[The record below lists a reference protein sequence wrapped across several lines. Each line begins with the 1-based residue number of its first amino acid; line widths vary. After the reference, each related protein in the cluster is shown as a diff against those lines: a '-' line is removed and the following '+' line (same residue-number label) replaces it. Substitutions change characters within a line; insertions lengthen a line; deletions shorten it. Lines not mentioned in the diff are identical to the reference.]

1 MKKTLLIALAI
12 SLMLLT
18 FTIPT
23 QAWSWKDDAKFE
35 VAEYWVYVAEEG
47 EIKID
52 AELDEV
58 YLKGTKIESYD
69 DEESYFRYPKFKNEY
84 GKITKGQFVA
94 YVAVDAAGLFV
105 YAEIEDV
112 TIFDELD
119 DNGNSGDCFQI
130 YLDWCT
136 PDIVH
141 PRPHKLYE
149 MYSYDGMGW
158 NHASYKSSYSVAGL
172 QYLGWISCD
181 YKNNIAA
188 SGGFAPY
195 DALGPEST
203 DSVLL
208 ETKLIDG
215 GWACELFIPWRDE
228 EQKKL
233 GGVTY
238 YSISSSS
245 KENQTDEIW
254 DWCGNSNI
262 NNYVGRLGIGF
273 QACDDSDINNIISPD
288 KEENIGIR
296 FDQRK
301 ELGLSYWS
309 DYSMLADIV
318 WSERLE
324 KVPSEPT
331 VETSDSMPA
340 ILVAFA
346 LSGAGIIVFSKKKKD
361 KI

>member
-1 MKKTLLIALAI
+1 MCAHCRRG
-12 SLMLLT
+12 
-18 FTIPT
+18 
-23 QAWSWKDDAKFE
+23 Q
-35 VAEYWVYVAEEG
+35 
-47 EIKID
+47 IKID
-52 AELDEV
+52 GELDEV
-58 YLKGTKIESYD
+58 YLNGTKIESYD

-149 MYSYDGMGW
+149 MYSYDGVGW
-158 NHASYKSSYSVAGL
+158 NYGSYRSSYSVAGL

-228 EQKKL
+228 KQKTKVADGL
-233 GGVTY
+233 
-238 YSISSSS
+238 
-245 KENQTDEIW
+245 QFH
-254 DWCGNSNI
+254 C
-262 NNYVGRLGIGF
+262 GIGF
-273 QACDDSDINNIISPD
+273 QACDDSDIDNVISPD
-288 KEENIGIR
+288 KEDNVVIR

-301 ELGLSYWS
+301 ELGLSYWA
-309 DYSMLADIV
+309 DYSMLADV
-318 WSERLE
+318 RWSYTYYIPTGCPEPAE
-324 KVPSEPT
+324 EVP
-331 VETSDSMPA
+331 TSDSA
-340 ILVAFA
+340 ISIICALAVA
-346 LSGAGIIVFSKKKKD
+346 GAGVVIFSRKKKD
-361 KI
+361 

>member
-1 MKKTLLIALAI
+1 MKKTLLITLTVSLLLI
-12 SLMLLT
+12 S
-18 FTIPT
+18 FAVPAS
-23 QAWSWKDDAKFE
+23 AWSWKDDAKFE
-35 VAEYWVYVAEEG
+35 VAEYCVPNAEEG

-52 AELDEV
+52 GELDEV
-58 YLKGTKIESYD
+58 YLYGTKIESYD

-119 DNGNSGDCFQI
+119 DNGNSGDCFKI

-141 PRPHKLYE
+141 PRPRKLYE
-149 MYSYDGMGW
+149 MYSYDGVGW
-158 NHASYKSSYSVAGL
+158 NYGSYRSSYSVAGL

-195 DALGPEST
+195 DALGPEAT

-228 EQKKL
+228 EQKEIIANEEQFHCSL
-233 GGVTY
+233 GM
-238 YSISSSS
+238 
-245 KENQTDEIW
+245 
-254 DWCGNSNI
+254 
-262 NNYVGRLGIGF
+262 
-273 QACDDSDINNIISPD
+273 QACDDSDINNVITPD
-288 KEENIGIR
+288 KEENVGIR

-301 ELGLSYWS
+301 ELGFSYWS
-309 DYSMLADIV
+309 DYSMLSDIR
-318 WSERLE
+318 WSYFEHIDSPNCAL
-324 KVPSEPT
+324 PSEEVP
-331 VETSDSMPA
+331 TSDSA
-340 ILVAFA
+340 ISIVCTLAV
-346 LSGAGIIVFSKKKKD
+346 SGAGIVVFSKKKKD
-361 KI
+361 R

>member
-1 MKKTLLIALAI
+1 MKKILLITLTV
-12 SLMLLT
+12 SLLLLS
-18 FTIPT
+18 FAVPAS
-23 QAWSWKDDAKFE
+23 AWSWKDDAQFE
-35 VAEYWVYVAEEG
+35 VAEYCVPVAEEG

-52 AELDEV
+52 GELDEV
-58 YLKGTKIESYD
+58 YLNGTKIESYD
-69 DEESYFRYPKFKNEY
+69 DEEPYFRYPKFKNEY
-84 GKITKGQFVA
+84 EKITKGQFVA
-94 YVAVDAAGLFV
+94 YVAVDATGLFI

-149 MYSYDGMGW
+149 MYSYDGVGW
-158 NHASYKSSYSVAGL
+158 NYGSYRSSYSVAGL

-195 DALGPEST
+195 DALGPEAT

-228 EQKKL
+228 EQKTK
-233 GGVTY
+233 VAN
-238 YSISSSS
+238 SI
-245 KENQTDEIW
+245 QFH
-254 DWCGNSNI
+254 C
-262 NNYVGRLGIGF
+262 GIGF
-273 QACDDSDINNIISPD
+273 QACDDSDVDNVISPD
-288 KEENIGIR
+288 KEENIAVR
-296 FDQRK
+296 FDQRN
-301 ELGLSYWS
+301 ELGFSYWC
-309 DYSMLADIV
+309 DYSMLADV
-318 WSERLE
+318 RWSY
-324 KVPSEPT
+324 KYYVPTARPEPEE
-331 VETSDSMPA
+331 VDTSDNVIFTICA
-340 ILVAFA
+340 LAVA
-346 LSGAGIIVFSKKKKD
+346 GAGIVVFSKKKKD
-361 KI
+361 R